1 MKQILVDT
9 DVLIDYAHGLS
20 AHLGKLL
27 EAESRGAVQL
37 WISPVNVAEFCTDKK
52 LTSAKM
58 KAKAEEFLLLF
69 SIKETTK
76 AMGIL
81 AGELLRK
88 GKTVY
93 LGDALIAATS
103 LAGNIPLYTRNIRHF
118 EKISGLEF
126 FKN

>member
-9 DVLIDYAHGLS
+9 DVLIDYAHGMN

-27 EAESRGAVQL
+27 EAESRGSVQL

-58 KAKAEEFLLLF
+58 RAKAEEFLSLF
-69 SIKETTK
+69 SVKETTK

-81 AGELLRK
+81 AGEFLRK

-93 LGDALIAATS
+93 LGDALIAATCI
-103 LAGNIPLYTRNIRHF
+103 AGNVMLYTRNTRHF
-118 EKISGLEF
+118 AKIPGLELY
-126 FKN
+126 KN